1 MIYLLRHG
9 QTDWNKIHKLQ
20 GVENVPLNET
30 GRQMARDAHEA
41 YKDIAFSCCYCSPLD
56 RAKETAEIFLGDRD
70 IPVIIDE
77 HFKEMNFGL
86 YEGDEG
92 IYDNENHP
100 LYPLFFTPETY
111 VPSDGVEP
119 IATLKKRG
127 SEGIEMILK
136 KHDVTKENILI
147 VGHGAIFAGI
157 IGYYKHVPLKDFWTV
172 LLKNCELY
180 ELEV

>member
-20 GVENVPLNET
+20 GVENIPLNDT
-30 GRQMARDAHEA
+30 GRQMALDAHDL
-41 YKDIAFSCCYCSPLD
+41 YKDVSFSCCYCSPLD
-56 RAKETAEIFLGDRD
+56 RAKETAKLFLGDRNTP
-70 IPVIIDE
+70 IVIDE
-77 HFKEMNFGL
+77 HFKEMNFGI

-100 LYPLFFTPETY
+100 LYPLFFTPESY
-111 VPSDGVEP
+111 VPKDGVESFES
-119 IATLKKRG
+119 LMQRG
-127 SEGIEMILK
+127 SEGIEEIIK

-157 IGYYKHVPLKDFWTV
+157 ISYYRKIPVKDFWTV
-172 LLKNCELY
+172 LLKNCELC